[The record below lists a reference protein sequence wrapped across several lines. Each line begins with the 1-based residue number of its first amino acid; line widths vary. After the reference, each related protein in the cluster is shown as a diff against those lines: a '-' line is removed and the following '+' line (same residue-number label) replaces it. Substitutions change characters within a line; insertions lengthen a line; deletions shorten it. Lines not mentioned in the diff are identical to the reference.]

1 MNVQYK
7 RMLRS
12 LAPAMPYPDQL
23 DMVVIRVLMMCGWIS
38 LVSLAQAWPPSKKDG
53 AGMHVG

>member
-1 MNVQYK
+1 MNVQDK

-12 LAPAMPYPDQL
+12 VAPAMPSSDQL

-38 LVSLAQAWPPSKKDG
+38 LLSLAQAWPPSKK
-53 AGMHVG
+53 